1 LIQHLKTIEET
12 TLNAWPGL
20 QQILYDGWLLRFA
33 EGYTRRANSVNP
45 IYSGRLDVT
54 TKIGRCERIY
64 GRRHLTPVFK
74 LSPFVQPAHLDELLA
89 KRGYRHEAP
98 TSVQWLDLAAIPA
111 PTINSVGQW
120 SRPSPEWRNDYV
132 RLNRVSSPN
141 VPALSA
147 ILHNIVPE
155 TNYMTLKP
163 QQQAVACGLA
173 VREGH
178 YVGLFDIVTD
188 PHQRSQGYG
197 TQLVLNLLAWAKQ
210 RGAKKA
216 YLQVM
221 LNNEPA
227 LKLYA
232 KLGFREIYQYWYRV
246 WPEDK

>member
-1 LIQHLKTIEET
+1 LTHQLKTIEET

-33 EGYTRRANSVNP
+33 RGYTRRANSVNP
-45 IYSGRLDVT
+45 IYSGTLDVP
-54 TKIGRCERIY
+54 TKIGRCEQIY
-64 GRRHLTPVFK
+64 GQRHLTPVFK
-74 LSPFVQPAHLDELLA
+74 LSPFVQPAQLDDLLA
-89 KRGYRHEAP
+89 ERGYRQEAP
-98 TSVQWLDLAAIPA
+98 TSVQWLDLATIPA
-111 PTINSVGQW
+111 PMINSVGQW
-120 SRPSPEWRNDYV
+120 PKPSDEWQNDYV
-132 RLNRVSSPN
+132 RLNRVSNSS
-141 VPALSA
+141 VPVLSA

-163 QQQAVACGLA
+163 QQRAVACGLA

-178 YVGLFDIVTD
+178 FVGLFDIVTD
-188 PHQRSQGYG
+188 PHQRSKGYG

-246 WPEDK
+246 WPGDQ